1 MWAANTKPLSVACC
15 ITTLI
20 ATLRDGNCSCGCL
33 SLHVTNMAT
42 TIWLLLVAHLVVC
55 YQLSHE
61 PQMATHNCTF
71 WFSSITYYWHLRQ
84 NFQFRCR
91 ESNCKCWWCKE
102 EIVMGM
108 LCGCIWRLY
117 QESRNLLVLHTW
129 MSKPLASSYLLGTYV
144 KSHAAHVKETIL
156 CCIVFMIEDEED
168 KKYVGTFSMIVNR
181 HRNQNVIFFLVV
193 LFTSWEALI
202 PSKTNWPETLFLKTN
217 RNSCRCVY
225 NLRFKCFSCIPSQHH

>member
-1 MWAANTKPLSVACC
+1 MA
-15 ITTLI
+15 TT
-20 ATLRDGNCSCGCL
+20 RCPCGCL

-71 WFSSITYYWHLRQ
+71 WLSSITYYWHLRQ
-84 NFQFRCR
+84 KFQFRCR

-102 EIVMGM
+102 EVVMGM

-117 QESRNLLVLHTW
+117 QQSRNLLVLHTW

-144 KSHAAHVKETIL
+144 TWHAAHVKETIL
-156 CCIVFMIEDEED
+156 CCIVFLIEDEED
-168 KKYVGTFSMIVNR
+168 KNYVGTFFMIVNR
-181 HRNQNVIFFLVV
+181 HRNQNVIFLLVV
-193 LFTSWEALI
+193 LFTSWEAWHPQKPIDQKL
-202 PSKTNWPETLFLKTN
+202 
-217 RNSCRCVY
+217 
-225 NLRFKCFSCIPSQHH
+225 CFSRLTVFLQMCLQFEIQALLLHSFWASLIA